1 MYRESG
7 ISKMRYLWITSIVM
21 VVCGLALVA
30 GKLVGILDPVA
41 LVLGL
46 LTLWSGIVK
55 IIVLRIWQR
64 SLNAAVVEA
73 PPPPPARLRSLFG
86 RQP

>member
-1 MYRESG
+1 
-7 ISKMRYLWITSIVM
+7 MRYLWITSFVM
-21 VVCGLALVA
+21 VVCGLALIG
-30 GKLVGILDPVA
+30 GKLIGVLEPIA

-55 IIVLRIWQR
+55 IVVLRIWRR

-73 PPPPPARLRSLFG
+73 PPTPPARLRSLFG
-86 RQP
+86 RQS